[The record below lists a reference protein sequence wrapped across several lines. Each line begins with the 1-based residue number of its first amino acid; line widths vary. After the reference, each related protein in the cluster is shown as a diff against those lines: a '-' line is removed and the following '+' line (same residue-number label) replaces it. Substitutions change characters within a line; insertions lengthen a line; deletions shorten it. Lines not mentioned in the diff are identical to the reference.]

1 MQKRQIKVSALAM
14 ECLHVLE
21 KYGYDKHTLW
31 GNKYSEFFTIVRYY
45 RDNNKEWFTSETWNK
60 HAYRRY
66 SGNNNCSGSR
76 TCRVRID

>member
-45 RDNNKEWFTSETWNK
+45 RDKFPC
-60 HAYRRY
+60 AP
-66 SGNNNCSGSR
+66 
-76 TCRVRID
+76 RVLHHE